1 MHYLTVVK
9 LKALSFTP
17 LAGDIE
23 VKGLCIKED
32 KGIVDRINEDHLW
45 VLLYQ
50 EVKYE
55 K

>member
-1 MHYLTVVK
+1 VHYLTVVK
-9 LKALSFTP
+9 LKALSLHHVT
-17 LAGDIE
+17 GDIE
-23 VKGLCIKED
+23 VKGLCIKEG
-32 KGIVDRINEDHLW
+32 KGIVDRIIEYHIW